1 MKRACC
7 LISLL
12 LAGLLSACAKQPSVV
27 EDTRAVE
34 IRREVTEIDGEPQGI
49 VREVTAV
56 IAEREEVILS
66 PGDPVASL
74 VDMPMSDLPLSLR
87 QPQRLIIKNAD
98 MAVTVSD
105 TDRAV
110 DGAVQV
116 AVDYGGYVISQRVW
130 DDANGYRYGTLLMAV
145 RVDQFEAAMRA
156 LRTLGQVTNESA
168 SGQDVTDEYVDLN
181 SRLGNLLATQDRLRT
196 FLEEAQNITETLRVH
211 EELIWVEEE
220 IGIIQGRMNYLQD
233 RAAYSTIRI
242 NLDPF
247 IPTPRPSPTPSPTPT
262 STPAPTPTP
271 TPRPDWRPDET
282 AKVALGQL
290 QDSSQSTANF
300 FIYYGIVCGPWL
312 FLLALLALFGW
323 RVYLASERPSLPRP
337 ATEEK
342 V

>member
-1 MKRACC
+1 
-7 LISLL
+7 
-12 LAGLLSACAKQPSVV
+12 
-27 EDTRAVE
+27 
-34 IRREVTEIDGEPQGI
+34 
-49 VREVTAV
+49 
-56 IAEREEVILS
+56 
-66 PGDPVASL
+66 
-74 VDMPMSDLPLSLR
+74 MSDLPLSLR

-116 AVDYGGYVISQRVW
+116 VVDYGGYIISQRVW
-130 DDANGYRYGTLLMAV
+130 DDANGYRYGTLLLAV
-145 RVDQFEAAMRA
+145 RVDQFEVAMRA
-156 LRTLGQVTNESA
+156 LRTLGHVTNESA

-196 FLEEAQNITETLRVH
+196 FLEEARNINETLRVH
-211 EELIWVEEE
+211 EELILVEDE

-242 NLDPF
+242 NIEPF
-247 IPTPRPSPTPSPTPT
+247 IPTPTPSLTPSPTPT
-262 STPAPTPTP
+262 STPVPTPTP
-271 TPRPDWRPDET
+271 TVRPDWRPDET

-300 FIYYGIVCGPWL
+300 FIYYGILCGPWL

-323 RVYLASERPSLPRP
+323 RFYLALERPSLPRP